1 MTPEQIEQL
10 AESRRTIDS
19 RRDDIAR
26 ALHEILRELDPET
39 FALFQSD
46 DGNGRG
52 CNVGVLLDLL
62 VQANEDP
69 RRLVP
74 VAAELGRHHA
84 SSGVHHAHYHATGVA
99 LLRALERLLG
109 DAFTTDVR
117 AEWLEAFALV
127 SALMER
133 AAVRTGE
140 HTVHRLPPDPSTHVD
155 TR

>member
-10 AESRRTIDS
+10 ADSRRTIDS
-19 RRDDIAR
+19 RRDEIAR
-26 ALHEILRELDPET
+26 ALHEILWELDPET
-39 FALFQSD
+39 FALFQSGAGD
-46 DGNGRG
+46 GRG
-52 CNVGVLLDLL
+52 CNVGLLLDLL

-84 SSGVHHAHYHATGVA
+84 SSGVHHAHYHVAGVA

-109 DAFTTDVR
+109 DAFSTDVR
-117 AEWLEAFALV
+117 AEWLEAFTLV

-140 HTVHRLPPDPSTHVD
+140 HPATRLPVDPSTHGEA
-155 TR
+155 R

>member
-10 AESRRTIDS
+10 ADSRRTIDS
-19 RRDDIAR
+19 RRDEIAR

-39 FALFQSD
+39 FALFQSGGGD
-46 DGNGRG
+46 GRG
-52 CNVGVLLDLL
+52 CNVGLLLDLL

-84 SSGVHHAHYHATGVA
+84 SAGVHHAHYHMAGVA

-109 DAFTTDVR
+109 DAFSTEVR
-117 AEWLEAFALV
+117 AEWLEAFTLV

-140 HTVHRLPPDPSTHVD
+140 HPAARLPVDPSTHGEA
-155 TR
+155 R